1 MLQEAGVWQAAEIVL
16 EIHRL
21 TLHCTSRA
29 SIVMSQAL
37 SAAAA
42 AVTTALEQALLDNGA
57 DDAAGPSTVL
67 RNSLLLQYR
76 EIGVLLHA
84 SSLLSTQ
91 VRPRV
96 PSVVRLCA
104 ACSSPVECWVLHVAR
119 CTLCVACC

>member
-1 MLQEAGVWQAAEIVL
+1 MLCVACCFVHAAHCTLQEAGVWQAAEIVL

-96 PSVVRLCA
+96 PSVRRPSVRCMQL
-104 ACSSPVECWVLHVAR
+104 AC
-119 CTLCVACC
+119 